1 MEADTERKEDTGS
14 NKSDKIYVN
23 PLVSVHQ
30 TVDRIEP
37 REGSDQ
43 SSNV

>member
-1 MEADTERKEDTGS
+1 MEADTEKQTEA
-14 NKSDKIYVN
+14 DKKTEIQLPTEV
-23 PLVSVHQ
+23 VSVHQ